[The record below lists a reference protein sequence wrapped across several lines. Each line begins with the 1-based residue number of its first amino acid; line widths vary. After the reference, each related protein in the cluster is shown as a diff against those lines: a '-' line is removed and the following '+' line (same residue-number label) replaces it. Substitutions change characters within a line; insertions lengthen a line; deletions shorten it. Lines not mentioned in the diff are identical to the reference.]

1 MAEDKMSTEALER
14 RIVSRLEAAPRFE
27 ISPDFA
33 RKIASA
39 LPAQPVIRLTPT
51 HYGARAALLCA
62 VVLMVLMLA
71 MAARVHANS
80 LYWLSIESIFCT
92 QFVLLAVWLVARR
105 YRSQGS
111 Y

>member
-14 RIVSRLEAAPRFE
+14 RIVSTLEAAPRFK

-39 LPAQPVIRLTPT
+39 LPAQRVIRLTPT
-51 HYGARAALLCA
+51 RYGARAAMLCV
-62 VVLMVLMLA
+62 VVLMVLMLVI
-71 MAARVHANS
+71 AAKTHATS
-80 LYWLSIESIFCT
+80 LYWLSIESLFCT